1 MRAWHAVADSIV
13 VGQGEL
19 IEHGGL
25 RQRISVFVTCLGD
38 GATAVILHCLHDL
51 VSQRG
56 HLMRNEIF

>member
-1 MRAWHAVADSIV
+1 MRARHAVADSVV

-51 VSQRG
+51 MPQRG
-56 HLMRNEIF
+56 HFVRNKFF